1 MTQERRRCLDAIL
14 RFLSAAMISQS
25 EQLRHFR
32 SNYLNLIILPTEA
45 CNFRCTYCYETF
57 ENKKMPLPVVNG
69 IKSLIDRRGAELDEL
84 EISWFGGEP
93 LLAFD
98 VISEIS
104 KHALDAGK
112 TAGFT
117 FRSGMTTNGY
127 FLNQHRLSQ
136 CLDHKIDF
144 FQISLDGNPDE
155 HNASRKLASG
165 DGTFDRIWSNLIA
178 MKDTRAEFVVLLRL
192 HYTMENFISVGQFAR
207 RIRDEFGDDRRF
219 RYHFHHV
226 ARLGGPNDESITIV
240 SEQDQKEIEAHLW
253 DASGLSRL
261 SDQDETY
268 VCYAAK
274 GNSLVIRST
283 GRLAK
288 CTVALNDTCN
298 DIGWIS
304 ENGEISVEQRKYQ
317 RWIAPLVEADWDNV
331 SCPLPL
337 VVQQAALDG
346 AH

>member
-1 MTQERRRCLDAIL
+1 M
-14 RFLSAAMISQS
+14 SAAMISQS

-32 SNYLNLIILPTEA
+32 SNYLNLILLPTES

-57 ENKKMPLPVVNG
+57 EHKKMPRHVVTG
-69 IKSLIDRRGAELDEL
+69 IKSLIDQRGDDLDEL

-93 LLAFD
+93 LLALD
-98 VISEIS
+98 VVTEIS
-104 KHALDAGK
+104 RHALDVAK
-112 TAGFT
+112 AEGFT

-127 FLNQHRLSQ
+127 FLNQERFSQ

-144 FQISLDGNPDE
+144 FQISLDGNPDD

-165 DGTFDRIWSNLIA
+165 EGTFDRIWSNLTA
-178 MKDTRAEFVVLLRL
+178 MKDSSAEFVALLRL

-207 RIRDEFGDDRRF
+207 RVRDVFGDDRRF
-219 RYHFHHV
+219 RYFFRHI
-226 ARLGGPNDESITIV
+226 ARLGGPNDESISIV
-240 SEQDQKEIEAHLW
+240 SDQDQKEIEAHLW
-253 DASGLSRL
+253 DASGLSRPP
-261 SDQDETY
+261 DEDESY

-288 CTVALNDTCN
+288 CTVALNDRCN

-304 ENGEISVEQRKYQ
+304 EEGEIRVDQKKYQ

-331 SCPLPL
+331 ACPLPS
-337 VVQQAALDG
+337 VVQAELEG
-346 AH
+346 AR

>member
-1 MTQERRRCLDAIL
+1 
-14 RFLSAAMISQS
+14 MISES

-57 ENKKMPLPVVNG
+57 ENKKMPRSVVSG
-69 IKSLIDRRGAELDEL
+69 IKSLIDRRGEELDEL

-93 LLAFD
+93 LLALD
-98 VISEIS
+98 VITEIS
-104 KHALDAGK
+104 KHALDVAK
-112 TAGFT
+112 TEGFT

-127 FLNQHRLSQ
+127 FLDQDRFLQ

-144 FQISLDGNPDE
+144 FQISLDGSPDD

-165 DGTFDRIWSNLIA
+165 GGTFDRIWSNLIA
-178 MKDTRAEFVVLLRL
+178 LQGTRAEFVVLLRL

-207 RIRDEFGDDRRF
+207 RIRDVFGDDRRF
-219 RYHFHHV
+219 RYFFHHI
-226 ARLGGPNDESITIV
+226 ARLGGPNDGCITIV

-253 DASGLSRL
+253 DASGLSRPPGE
-261 SDQDETY
+261 DETY

-288 CTVALNDTCN
+288 CTVALNDRCN

-304 ENGEISVEQRKYQ
+304 ENGEIRIDQAKYQ
-317 RWIAPLVEADWDNV
+317 RWIAPLVEADWENV
-331 SCPLPL
+331 GCPLPS
-337 VVQQAALDG
+337 VMQQAQVDG
-346 AH
+346 VEESGLIA